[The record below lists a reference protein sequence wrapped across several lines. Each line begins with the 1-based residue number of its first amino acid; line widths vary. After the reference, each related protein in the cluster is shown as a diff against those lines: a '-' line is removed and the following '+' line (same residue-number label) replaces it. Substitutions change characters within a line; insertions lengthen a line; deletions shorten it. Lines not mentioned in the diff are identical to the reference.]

1 MKKRAGEK
9 PADTAAASQDEVLF
23 TQQQQDKLAIPLR
36 IFGWVLTI
44 FGVLSFVTMLMAT
57 AVLLVMVAF
66 GIDYSEVMNTQLS
79 AILSVVSIVVSFCVA
94 FMQIRLGRALR
105 KSVRRKAGQWAY
117 RLIFFEIA
125 SLVLSYMLA
134 GPSVGTVQT
143 LIELGVTIAL
153 SVTIDPTLVAER
165 HDKTKTAREQDR
177 AAAEKGM
184 LGRDLSGK
192 GYLRLDFF
200 NLFWMFFI
208 CCILGLVLEIIWHMT
223 VVDPGVYED
232 RAGLLVGP
240 FSPIYGF
247 GAVLVTL
254 ALNRL
259 YKNPAVTFVVS
270 ALVGGGFEWAT
281 AVFMKMSFGVTA
293 WDYSS
298 YTILGVPDPVAVF
311 TGGVHEYD
319 VPCHLGH
326 PRPGLGQVLPAHHAQ
341 DRQHDSVEA
350 ALHADLGGC
359 HPDVCQRPAHPGQP
373 RLLVRA
379 RLRRP
384 AQHAHRAVL
393 RHVLQRR
400 LHEEPLP
407 VHDHGHHRLHAYG
420 HRPEGRRSRGQRR
433 HLLTVWNRGQSP
445 VPVARLLG

>member
-44 FGVLSFVTMLMAT
+44 FGVLSFATMLMAT

-134 GPSVGTVQT
+134 GPSVGTVQM

-259 YKNPAVTFVVS
+259 YKNPVVTFFVS

-311 TGGVHEYD
+311 TGGCTSTMFLVIWGI
-319 VPCHLGH
+319 LG
-326 PRPGLGQVLPAHHAQ
+326 LVWVKFFLPIMLKTVNMIPWKL
-341 DRQHDSVEA
+341 RYTLTSVVA
-350 ALHADLGGC
+350 ILMFANG
-359 HPDVCQRPAHPGQP
+359 
-373 RLLVRA
+373 
-379 RLRRP
+379 
-384 AQHAHRAVL
+384 
-393 RHVLQRR
+393 
-400 LHEEPLP
+400 
-407 VHDHGHHRLHAYG
+407 
-420 HRPEGRRSRGQRR
+420 
-433 HLLTVWNRGQSP
+433 LLTLGSLDCWFERASGVQPSTPIEQFYATYCNDDFMKNRFQSMTMDTTDSTRMDTAQKAAAAEGS
-445 VPVARLLG
+445 VDIS

>member
-311 TGGVHEYD
+311 TGGCTSTMFLVIWGI
-319 VPCHLGH
+319 LG
-326 PRPGLGQVLPAHHAQ
+326 LVWVKFFLPIMLKTVNMIPWKL
-341 DRQHDSVEA
+341 RYTLTSVVA
-350 ALHADLGGC
+350 ILMFANG
-359 HPDVCQRPAHPGQP
+359 
-373 RLLVRA
+373 
-379 RLRRP
+379 
-384 AQHAHRAVL
+384 
-393 RHVLQRR
+393 
-400 LHEEPLP
+400 
-407 VHDHGHHRLHAYG
+407 
-420 HRPEGRRSRGQRR
+420 
-433 HLLTVWNRGQSP
+433 LLTLGSLDCWFERASGVQPSTPIEQFYATYCNDDFMKNRFQSMTMDTTDSTRMDTAQKAAAAEGS
-445 VPVARLLG
+445 VDIS

>member
-9 PADTAAASQDEVLF
+9 PADTAAASQDEALF
-23 TQQQQDKLAIPLR
+23 TQWQQDKLAIPLR

-134 GPSVGTVQT
+134 GPSVGTVQM

-298 YTILGVPDPVAVF
+298 YTILGVSDPVAVF
-311 TGGVHEYD
+311 TGGCTSTMFLVIWGI
-319 VPCHLGH
+319 LG
-326 PRPGLGQVLPAHHAQ
+326 LVWVKFFLPIMLKTVNMIPWKL
-341 DRQHDSVEA
+341 RYTLTSVVA
-350 ALHADLGGC
+350 ILMFANG
-359 HPDVCQRPAHPGQP
+359 
-373 RLLVRA
+373 
-379 RLRRP
+379 
-384 AQHAHRAVL
+384 
-393 RHVLQRR
+393 
-400 LHEEPLP
+400 
-407 VHDHGHHRLHAYG
+407 
-420 HRPEGRRSRGQRR
+420 
-433 HLLTVWNRGQSP
+433 LLTLGSLDCWFERASGVQPSTPIEQFYATYCNDDFMKNRFQSMTMDTTESTRMDT
-445 VPVARLLG
+445 AQKAAAAEDSADIA

>member
-44 FGVLSFVTMLMAT
+44 FGVLSFATMLMAT

-134 GPSVGTVQT
+134 GPSVGTVQM

-311 TGGVHEYD
+311 TGGCTSTMFLVIWGI
-319 VPCHLGH
+319 LG
-326 PRPGLGQVLPAHHAQ
+326 LVWVKFFLPIMLKTVNMIPWKL
-341 DRQHDSVEA
+341 RYTLTSVVA
-350 ALHADLGGC
+350 ILMFANG
-359 HPDVCQRPAHPGQP
+359 
-373 RLLVRA
+373 
-379 RLRRP
+379 
-384 AQHAHRAVL
+384 
-393 RHVLQRR
+393 
-400 LHEEPLP
+400 
-407 VHDHGHHRLHAYG
+407 
-420 HRPEGRRSRGQRR
+420 
-433 HLLTVWNRGQSP
+433 LLTLGSLDCWFERASGVQPSTPIEQFYATYCNDDFMKNRFQSMTMDTTDSTRMDTAQKAAAAEGS
-445 VPVARLLG
+445 VDIS

>member
-44 FGVLSFVTMLMAT
+44 FGVLSFATMLMAT

-79 AILSVVSIVVSFCVA
+79 AILSVVSIIVSFCVA

-134 GPSVGTVQT
+134 GPSVGTVQM

-311 TGGVHEYD
+311 TGGCTSTMFLVIWGI
-319 VPCHLGH
+319 LG
-326 PRPGLGQVLPAHHAQ
+326 LVWVKFFLPIMLKTVNMIPWKL
-341 DRQHDSVEA
+341 RYTLTSVVA
-350 ALHADLGGC
+350 ILMFANG
-359 HPDVCQRPAHPGQP
+359 
-373 RLLVRA
+373 
-379 RLRRP
+379 
-384 AQHAHRAVL
+384 
-393 RHVLQRR
+393 
-400 LHEEPLP
+400 
-407 VHDHGHHRLHAYG
+407 
-420 HRPEGRRSRGQRR
+420 
-433 HLLTVWNRGQSP
+433 LLTLGSLDCWFERASGVQPSTPIEQFYATYCNDDFMKNRFQSMTMDTTESTRMDT
-445 VPVARLLG
+445 AQKAAAAEDSADIA

>member
-79 AILSVVSIVVSFCVA
+79 AILSVVSIIVSFCVA

-311 TGGVHEYD
+311 TGGCTSTMFLVIWGI
-319 VPCHLGH
+319 LG
-326 PRPGLGQVLPAHHAQ
+326 LVWVKFFLPIMLKTVNMIPWKL
-341 DRQHDSVEA
+341 RYTLTSVVA
-350 ALHADLGGC
+350 ILMFANG
-359 HPDVCQRPAHPGQP
+359 
-373 RLLVRA
+373 
-379 RLRRP
+379 
-384 AQHAHRAVL
+384 
-393 RHVLQRR
+393 
-400 LHEEPLP
+400 
-407 VHDHGHHRLHAYG
+407 
-420 HRPEGRRSRGQRR
+420 
-433 HLLTVWNRGQSP
+433 LLTLGSLDCWFERASGVQPSTPIEQFYATYCNDDFMKNRFQSMTMDTTDSTRMDTAQKAAAAEGS
-445 VPVARLLG
+445 VDIS

>member
-1 MKKRAGEK
+1 MRKRVGEK
-9 PADTAAASQDEVLF
+9 PADIAAAFQDEALF
-23 TQQQQDKLAIPLR
+23 TQQQQEKLAVPLR
-36 IFGWVLTI
+36 VFGWALTI
-44 FGVLSFVTMLMAT
+44 FGVLSFATMLMAT
-57 AVLLVMVAF
+57 IVLLIMVIF
-66 GIDYSEVMNTQLS
+66 GIDYSSVMNTQFS
-79 AILSVVSIVVSFCVA
+79 TILSVVSIFVSFSVA
-94 FMQIRLGRALR
+94 FMQVRLGRALR

-143 LIELGVTIAL
+143 LIELGVAIAL

-165 HDKTKTAREQDR
+165 HDKTQTARDQDR

-208 CCILGLVLEIIWHMT
+208 CCILGLILEIIWHMT

-259 YKNPAVTFVVS
+259 YKNPAVTFVAS

-298 YTILGVPDPVAVF
+298 YTILGASDLVAVF
-311 TGGVHEYD
+311 TGGCTSTMFLVIWG
-319 VPCHLGH
+319 VLG
-326 PRPGLGQVLPAHHAQ
+326 LVWVKFFLPVMLKTVNMIPWKLRYALT
-341 DRQHDSVEA
+341 SV
-350 ALHADLGGC
+350 
-359 HPDVCQRPAHPGQP
+359 V
-373 RLLVRA
+373 
-379 RLRRP
+379 
-384 AQHAHRAVL
+384 AVL
-393 RHVLQRR
+393 MFAN
-400 LHEEPLP
+400 
-407 VHDHGHHRLHAYG
+407 G
-420 HRPEGRRSRGQRR
+420 
-433 HLLTVWNRGQSP
+433 LLTLGSLDCWFERASGVQPSTPIEQFYATYCNDDFMKNRFQSMTMNTRDSTRLDTAQK
-445 VPVARLLG
+445 VAD

>member
-9 PADTAAASQDEVLF
+9 PADTAAASQDEALF
-23 TQQQQDKLAIPLR
+23 TQRQQDKLAIPLR

-44 FGVLSFVTMLMAT
+44 FGVLSFATMLMAT

-79 AILSVVSIVVSFCVA
+79 AILSVVSIIVSFCVA

-134 GPSVGTVQT
+134 GPSVGTVQM

-311 TGGVHEYD
+311 TGGCTSTMFLVIWGI
-319 VPCHLGH
+319 LG
-326 PRPGLGQVLPAHHAQ
+326 LVWVKFFLPIMLKTVNMIPWKL
-341 DRQHDSVEA
+341 RYTLTSVVA
-350 ALHADLGGC
+350 ILMFANG
-359 HPDVCQRPAHPGQP
+359 
-373 RLLVRA
+373 
-379 RLRRP
+379 
-384 AQHAHRAVL
+384 
-393 RHVLQRR
+393 
-400 LHEEPLP
+400 
-407 VHDHGHHRLHAYG
+407 
-420 HRPEGRRSRGQRR
+420 
-433 HLLTVWNRGQSP
+433 LLTLGSLDCWFERASGVQPSTPIEQFYATYCNDDFMKNRFQSMTMDTTDSP
-445 VPVARLLG
+445 RMDTAQKAAAAEDSADIA

>member
-44 FGVLSFVTMLMAT
+44 FGVLSFATMLMAT

-134 GPSVGTVQT
+134 GPSVGTVQM

-247 GAVLVTL
+247 GAVL
-254 ALNRL
+254 NRL

-311 TGGVHEYD
+311 TGGCTSTMFLVIWGI
-319 VPCHLGH
+319 LG
-326 PRPGLGQVLPAHHAQ
+326 LVWVKFFLPIMLKTVNMIPWKL
-341 DRQHDSVEA
+341 RYTLTSVVA
-350 ALHADLGGC
+350 ILMFANG
-359 HPDVCQRPAHPGQP
+359 
-373 RLLVRA
+373 
-379 RLRRP
+379 
-384 AQHAHRAVL
+384 
-393 RHVLQRR
+393 
-400 LHEEPLP
+400 
-407 VHDHGHHRLHAYG
+407 
-420 HRPEGRRSRGQRR
+420 
-433 HLLTVWNRGQSP
+433 LLTLGSLDCWFERASGVQPSTPIEQFYATYCNDDFMKNRFQSMTMDTTESTRMDT
-445 VPVARLLG
+445 AQKAAAAEDSADIA